1 MPKRTRSAPIPEW
14 LAATVFARGNLR
26 RYLRNLTAQHREFT
40 FLGRT
45 RPLELENI
53 YVSLKVGEYTPR
65 ALRPDGPT
73 GPSEDDPHAPI
84 VAGRLVEIPEAL
96 SLSRRLAVLGDPGSG
111 KTTLLK
117 YLVLQ
122 MAQRD
127 TRLETFARALVPT
140 LSNRLLELVCRFLSG
155 LNALSLKEIAKEEDV
170 VGSYVT
176 RLLRLSFL
184 APDIV
189 AAILKG
195 EQPAEL
201 TASRLAQWKNL
212 PLDWTEQRK
221 VLGFT

>member
-1 MPKRTRSAPIPEW
+1 VCSVASRDEKSVS
-14 LAATVFARGNLR
+14 LFQQFARG
-26 RYLRNLTAQHREFT
+26 YGTSPGGSSQFTLT
-40 FLGRT
+40 
-45 RPLELENI
+45 
-53 YVSLKVGEYTPR
+53 
-65 ALRPDGPT
+65 
-73 GPSEDDPHAPI
+73 
-84 VAGRLVEIPEAL
+84 IP
-96 SLSRRLAVLGDPGSG
+96 
-111 KTTLLK
+111 
-117 YLVLQ
+117 
-122 MAQRD
+122 
-127 TRLETFARALVPT
+127 
-140 LSNRLLELVCRFLSG
+140 
-155 LNALSLKEIAKEEDV
+155 